1 MKLKA
6 LLTAEQEATT
16 QILVLSV
23 DSPADLQRMVDRI
36 SADDSQAPRFPFLT
50 DEGHRVIDRYG
61 LFNDGDPR
69 GRQITHPATFIID
82 REGFVRWR
90 FVEVD
95 YRIRPSNEEVL
106 AALAEVKGGGIGSR
120 Q

>member
-1 MKLKA
+1 MQLKA
-6 LLTAEQEATT
+6 LLTEEQEAST
-16 QILVLSV
+16 QILALSV
-23 DSPADLQRMVDRI
+23 DAPEDLQRMVDKI
-36 SADDSQAPRFPFLT
+36 SADDNLVPRFPFLF

-82 REGFVRWR
+82 REGLVRWK

-95 YRIRPSNEEVL
+95 YRVRPSNEDVL
-106 AALAEVKGGGIGSR
+106 TALAEVQGMD
-120 Q
+120 